1 MGLKNLLV
9 AIDPGGTY
17 GVAIA
22 RIDVT
27 LVDVE
32 AYEAQPYDAL
42 CQLEVMLGVVER
54 VFCES
59 FIPRPGIRTNQPEA
73 LEGIGALR
81 FICTKAGVPF
91 ELQSPA
97 DAKRFST
104 NDKLKRL
111 GWYKPTRGGHA
122 NDALRHL
129 LLGAVRHGMIGTEEY
144 MEPEL
149 ADTENGR

>member
-1 MGLKNLLV
+1 MGLKKLLV

-32 AYEAQPYDAL
+32 ATEMPPYEALSFVDEAL
-42 CQLEVMLGVVER
+42 SLRTER

-81 FICTKAGVPF
+81 YICAGHDIPF

-129 LLGAVRHGMIGTEEY
+129 LLGAVRHGMIGAEEY
-144 MEPEL
+144 TKPEPE
-149 ADTENGR
+149 DGR